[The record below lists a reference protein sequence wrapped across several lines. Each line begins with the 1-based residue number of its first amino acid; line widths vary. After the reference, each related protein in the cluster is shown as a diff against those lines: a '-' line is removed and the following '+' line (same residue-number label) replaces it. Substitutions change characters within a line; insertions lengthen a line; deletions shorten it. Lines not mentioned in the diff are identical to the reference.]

1 MDREELKGYI
11 QKQSVRMVL
20 DTAVKKSAEVIDYLI
35 MHGFDKKE
43 TEEIIAEVIT
53 DRYRRKK

>member
-20 DTAVKKSAEVIDYLI
+20 DTAVRKSAEVIDYLI
-35 MHGFDKKE
+35 MHGFSKDE
-43 TEEIIAEVIT
+43 TEELITEVIT

>member
-11 QKQSVRMVL
+11 QRQSAKMVV
-20 DTAVKKSAEVIDYLI
+20 DTAVRKSAEVIDYLI
-35 MHGFDKKE
+35 KHGFSKDE
-43 TEEIIAEVIT
+43 TQELITEVMM